1 MSELLSMSGI
11 VRGCAVIPR
20 LKDGIRRDYVKMS
33 IQVDNQLQSVVCAPG
48 YLQRLLVDEDI
59 IVPEPIVTDSGKM
72 LSVPIK
78 GLLKRV
84 VMIGYEVN
92 VENKTT
98 YLDDKQV
105 TRYHTSSGNSLR
117 ELYVLD
123 GMDSTAH
130 KLHSLEQQGVSQFA
144 LKTAAEQDAA
154 TMIESLKSIQNSPEV
169 AAHIAKKNAIA
180 AQAEQAAQAAQVPAE
195 EPESEPAEE
204 PAELVDTDTG
214 EIINDE
220 PDEQLP
226 F

>member
-20 LKDGIRRDYVKMS
+20 LKDGARRDYVMMS
-33 IQVDNQLQSVVCAPG
+33 IQVDNQLQTVVCAPG
-48 YLQRLLVDEDI
+48 YLRQLLVDEDI
-59 IVPEPIVTDSGKM
+59 IVPEPIVTDAGKM

-78 GLLKRV
+78 GLIKKV
-84 VMIGYEVN
+84 VMVGYEVN

-98 YLDDKQV
+98 YLDDKGV
-105 TRYHTSSGNSLR
+105 TRYHASSGNSLKQ
-117 ELYVLD
+117 LYILD

-180 AQAEQAAQAAQVPAE
+180 AQAEQAAQAEEAEQAAQAE
-195 EPESEPAEE
+195 EAEE
-204 PAELVDTDTG
+204 AE
-214 EIINDE
+214 
-220 PDEQLP
+220 EQLP